1 MPRELNL
8 LRYGLILIP
17 AFITIYVYQYNDYGI
32 FTLHI
37 LMLLFLVVMVPKLP
51 RSIHALISIIE
62 ILFTAWLCYQY
73 GSMMIFP
80 AISALLYYSRLQP
93 KAVPYVFTGVHL
105 IALNV
110 ALKNSPSLV
119 VTYINFSFL
128 LTAYLNKLLLKAG
141 QRREDT
147 LLLYDELR
155 KKHFELDE
163 ARNRLLEFSAQVEES
178 AQSKERVRISR
189 QLHDD
194 IGHRLIRI
202 KMMMEA
208 ALQTLPTSPES
219 GMQMMELIR
228 DQLSASM
235 DDMRSAVKRINYTP
249 KLEGAYALD
258 RLLEEIGRETGIE
271 TSYQVQGIPYPLYP
285 SIQVILYKNAREA
298 ITNALR
304 HGKATSIRIKIDY
317 AQAGITMEVS
327 NNGSLP
333 EEEKLRK
340 LLGSGGDGMKGM
352 YERTH
357 LIGGTLELRQAPHFT
372 VVTRLPIYKQDEIV

>member
-1 MPRELNL
+1 
-8 LRYGLILIP
+8 
-17 AFITIYVYQYNDYGI
+17 
-32 FTLHI
+32 
-37 LMLLFLVVMVPKLP
+37 
-51 RSIHALISIIE
+51 
-62 ILFTAWLCYQY
+62 
-73 GSMMIFP
+73 
-80 AISALLYYSRLQP
+80 
-93 KAVPYVFTGVHL
+93 
-105 IALNV
+105 
-110 ALKNSPSLV
+110 
-119 VTYINFSFL
+119 
-128 LTAYLNKLLLKAG
+128 
-141 QRREDT
+141 
-147 LLLYDELR
+147 
-155 KKHFELDE
+155 
-163 ARNRLLEFSAQVEES
+163 
-178 AQSKERVRISR
+178 
-189 QLHDD
+189 
-194 IGHRLIRI
+194 
-202 KMMMEA
+202 MMMEA

-258 RLLEEIGRETGIE
+258 LLLEEIGRETGIE